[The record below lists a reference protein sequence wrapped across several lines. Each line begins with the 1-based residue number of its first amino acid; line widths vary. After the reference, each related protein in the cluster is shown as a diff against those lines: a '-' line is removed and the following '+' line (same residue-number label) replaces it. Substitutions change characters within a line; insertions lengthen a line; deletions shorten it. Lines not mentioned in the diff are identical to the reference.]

1 MHGKM
6 MKYDQAVSKLNER
19 RLQNAYFPIV
29 HAFKDASLSVTEE
42 QARSSQNAPLSDTW
56 NLLAQLVQEKNT
68 GLSDQDS
75 ETIGGIRLTTI
86 SAERKYAKHYLGD
99 PQSLEAKNVRKQ
111 LADGAKA
118 HLEQQS
124 AISFPLSLEN
134 LPSFFWYCSIV
145 IKH

>member
-1 MHGKM
+1 
-6 MKYDQAVSKLNER
+6 
-19 RLQNAYFPIV
+19 
-29 HAFKDASLSVTEE
+29 LSFTDDNDK
-42 QARSSQNAPLSDTW
+42 SSQNAPLTDTW

-68 GLSDQDS
+68 GLSDQDN

-99 PQSLEAKNVRKQ
+99 PQSLEAKNVHKQ

-124 AISFPLSLEN
+124 AILFPLHTHPKTIFLLFSSEMSEMKNSSPCDLLDFSLT
-134 LPSFFWYCSIV
+134 
-145 IKH
+145 